1 MQVNLFAPLQGQKHQ
16 KSKEKNLKMAHQNL
30 MGQMTDTPLNIGKN
44 AIQMGHH
51 MNFAT
56 NPNPSS
62 VKGNLH

>member
-1 MQVNLFAPLQGQKHQ
+1 
-16 KSKEKNLKMAHQNL
+16 MAHQNL

-62 VKGNLH
+62 VKGNLHQRTGS